1 MAYIKESPIR
11 SRQRVYVDIDQSFE
25 PHPNSGDVTRKIDL
39 NAVKQSVRNIL
50 LTNKGEKLFDP
61 NFGCNLRGYLFENYT
76 LGLAATIRAAIRY
89 NLSNYEPR
97 ISLDNIEVS
106 DDSDNNALM
115 VTVEYTIASPAR
127 SQDTVSIVL
136 QRLR

>member
-50 LTNKGEKLFDP
+50 LTNKGEKPFNP
-61 NFGCNLRGYLFENYT
+61 NFGCNLRGYLFELFT
-76 LGLAATIRAAIRY
+76 PSLAAALREAIRY
-89 NLSNYEPR
+89 NLTNYEPR
-97 ISLDNIEVS
+97 IEIQNISVVDN
-106 DDSDNNALM
+106 SDNNALQ
-115 VTVEYTIASPAR
+115 VTVDYSIVSPGANT
-127 SQDTVSIVL
+127 DTVTVL
-136 QRLR
+136 LERLR